1 MTTHDSAAS
10 ALKLL
15 EEVHEVLASSNRS
28 GDLGP
33 TVRYQL
39 ALTSDCAQVH
49 ATLAVA
55 NQLERIANVL
65 TATREPSEFEVGQ
78 GITPQPIILESLS
91 RLHDLGDQIESAI
104 IRGMNR

>member
-15 EEVHEVLASSNRS
+15 EEVHEVMASSNRS
-28 GDLGP
+28 GTLGP

-39 ALTSDCAQVH
+39 AITSDCAQVH

-55 NQLERIANVL
+55 NQLERIADLL
-65 TATREPSEFEVGQ
+65 TMAREPNLYEQDHNIVPKPMLFEV
-78 GITPQPIILESLS
+78 LEG
-91 RLHDLGDQIESAI
+91 LHNLGDNIESAI